1 MKPRSSRWSS
11 APPTVIEPITPEIIA
26 EQQDLADMFLELGLI
41 PEKVDVA
48 SAVLAVATPTA

>member
-1 MKPRSSRWSS
+1 
-11 APPTVIEPITPEIIA
+11 
-26 EQQDLADMFLELGLI
+26 MFLELGLI